1 MSNNIV
7 SERKRL
13 SLRQSDLAGKLGV
26 SKSTVERWEQGRG
39 RPNGDQLI
47 ALHSIFGCSIDYLLG
62 ITDERK
68 VRA

>member
-7 SERKRL
+7 SERKRIG
-13 SLRQSDLAGKLGV
+13 LRQSDLAERLDV
-26 SKSTVERWEQGRG
+26 SKSTIERWEQGRG
-39 RPNGDQLI
+39 TPNAEQLI
-47 ALHSIFGCSIDYLLG
+47 VLHSVFECSIDYLLG